1 MRIQILSENRTSHTE
16 CMAEHGLSVYIE
28 MTEKTL
34 IFDLGAS
41 DLYRKNAETL
51 DLDLKKADAVII
63 SHGHYD
69 HTGGALSFCGINKTA
84 PIYIH
89 KDAFSHTFGME
100 NGELEKESCGIRWTK
115 EERESIQ
122 SRLILTDGPCWI
134 TKDVVISGSIPRT
147 AMFTPTEQFYIKME
161 HGDLKPDEMTHEQ
174 FLAIRVLDALEKS
187 RGIFIFSGCSHTG
200 VIPCLSYAKEL
211 FPGETILGL
220 LAGMHLYHTE
230 TDALD
235 LILDQVAAE
244 KMEYV
249 IPVHCT
255 GMEGICGLKLRMGS
269 RCIPSGV
276 GDCITL

>member
-1 MRIQILSENRTSHTE
+1 MQIQILSENRTSHTE

-28 MTEKTL
+28 APEKTL

-51 DLDLKKADAVII
+51 DLDLEKVDAVII

-69 HTGGALSFCGINKTA
+69 HTGGALSFCDLNKIA

-89 KDAFSHTFGME
+89 KDAFAFTFGIE
-100 NGELEKESCGIRWTK
+100 NGELEKETCGIRWIK

-122 SRLILTDGPCWI
+122 NRLILTDGPCWL
-134 TKDVVISGSIPRT
+134 TKDIVISGTIPRT

-161 HGDLKPDEMTHEQ
+161 DGALKLDEMNHEQ
-174 FLAIRVLDALEKS
+174 FLAIRVLDASEKS

-200 VIPCLSYAKEL
+200 VIPCLSYAKVL
-211 FPGETILGL
+211 FPGESILGL

-230 TDALD
+230 ADALE

-255 GMEGICGLKLRMGS
+255 GMEGICGLKLRMNS
-269 RCIPSGV
+269 RCIPAGV
-276 GDCITL
+276 GDRITL

>member
-28 MTEKTL
+28 APEKTL

-41 DLYRKNAETL
+41 DLYRNNAEILNL
-51 DLDLKKADAVII
+51 DLERADAVII

-69 HTGGALSFCGINKTA
+69 HTGGVLSFCNLNKTA

-89 KDAFSHTFGME
+89 KDAFACTYGME
-100 NGELEKESCGIRWTK
+100 NGELEKESCGIRWT
-115 EERESIQ
+115 EEDRESIQ
-122 SRLILTDGPCWI
+122 NRLILTDGPCWL
-134 TKDVVISGSIPRT
+134 TKDIVISGTIPRT

-161 HGDLKPDEMTHEQ
+161 HGDLQPDEMTHEQ
-174 FLAIRVLDALEKS
+174 FLAIRVLDESEKS

-200 VIPCLSYAKEL
+200 VLPCLSYAKEL

-230 TDALD
+230 ADALD

-244 KMEYV
+244 QMEYV

-269 RCIPSGV
+269 RCIPAGV
-276 GDCITL
+276 GDRITL